1 MDNNYI
7 DRIKKVKAA
16 QKMTNETLADLTGIP
31 ASTLAKIM
39 AGVIDVPKFNNV
51 IAIADALKMSYG
63 YLVNGEEGGDQ
74 LALDETETRLVEDYR
89 ALDSH
94 GKAVVETVLRLETDR
109 MAGSRP
115 ETPAET
121 GTQRILPPIQNETQ
135 LGKRKIAFYS
145 DLKASAG
152 TGQYLSDDVAVA
164 DEIWIPD
171 IDRTRDADF
180 VVMISGDS
188 MEPKFHNGDYL
199 MVQACDSVEP
209 GELGLFVADGEAYFK
224 LYKGD
229 RFESLNPD
237 YKPIQLAQFTDVRC
251 YGRVIGR
258 LKKK

>member
-7 DRIKKVKAA
+7 ERIKKVKAA

-31 ASTLAKIM
+31 ASTLAKIL

-74 LALDETETRLVEDYR
+74 LALDETETILVEDFR
-89 ALDSH
+89 TLDAH
-94 GKAVVETVLRLETDR
+94 GRDVVQAVLRLEADR
-109 MAGSRP
+109 VAGGRTENTS
-115 ETPAET
+115 ETAA
-121 GTQRILPPIQNETQ
+121 QRILPPIQSETQ
-135 LGKRKIAFYS
+135 LGKRKIAFYA

-152 TGQYLSDDVAVA
+152 SGQYLSEDVAVA

-171 IDRTRDADF
+171 IDRTKDADF

-224 LYKGD
+224 VYKGD
-229 RFESLNPD
+229 CFESLNPA
-237 YKPIQLAQFTDVRC
+237 YQPIRLSQFTDVRC